1 MAFTA
6 DALINKS
13 LELVSPPTTYMQLDT
28 LIHDDNGSADDIS
41 QVISADPALTTR
53 LLKVVNSPYYGF
65 PSQISTISR
74 AITIVGTS
82 ELTQLVL
89 ATSVINAFK
98 GIPADLIKMEDF
110 WQHSI
115 ACAVTASSIAKK
127 CKLPAAE
134 QFFIA
139 GLLQNIGSLVIY
151 QTVPELAREA
161 ITSALFGNETLY
173 EAERRLL
180 GFDHT
185 EVGEALAKKWR
196 LPATLTETIR
206 HHHTPSEAELFP
218 VETAVIHI
226 SDIMVTSAGIFGHA
240 GDRYVAK
247 LDPKAWEKLKLDE
260 QQLPDIMQQVTD
272 KTRDLTSV
280 LSSA

>member
-13 LELVSPPTTYMQLDT
+13 LELVSPPTTYTQLDS
-28 LIHDDNGSADDIS
+28 LIRDDNASADDIS
-41 QVISADPALTTR
+41 QVINADPALTTR

-98 GIPADLIKMEDF
+98 GIPADLIKMDDF

-151 QTVPELAREA
+151 QTVPELAKEA

-196 LPATLTETIR
+196 LPAALTETIR
-206 HHHTPSEAELFP
+206 HHHTPSEAERFP

-226 SDIMVTSAGIFGHA
+226 ADIMVTSAGIFGHA
-240 GDRYVAK
+240 GDRYVAR
-247 LDPKAWEKLKLDE
+247 LDPKAWAKLKLDE

>member
-6 DALINKS
+6 DTLINKS
-13 LELVSPPTTYMQLDT
+13 LELVSPPTTYTQLDA
-28 LIHDDNGSADDIS
+28 LIHNENASADDIS
-41 QVISADPALTTR
+41 QVINADPALTTR

-127 CKLPAAE
+127 CKIPAAE

-151 QTVPELAREA
+151 QTVPELAKEA
-161 ITSALFGNETLY
+161 ITSALFGSETLY
-173 EAERRLL
+173 EAERRLI

-196 LPATLTETIR
+196 LPAALTETIR

-218 VETAVIHI
+218 VEAAVIHI

-240 GDRYVAK
+240 GDRYVAR